1 MTTFTN
7 TFSLTTKRSGAPASS
22 EAVNHVLRDVELLW
36 AKLDPEAPVAPFSV
50 EQWELTVHV
59 PLARK
64 AELEP
69 FGKVKTDEQRKTAF
83 INLKKKATDREGNRT
98 KPVQVVDSLKQAF
111 DSKLIG
117 NGSKGNVV
125 VLQKP
130 YQIKT
135 PQGKIQREGISTT
148 LLAVQVTE
156 LVRYEKRTAVD
167 LFETE
172 GGAPLAADE
181 VDPY

>member
-1 MTTFTN
+1 MIN
-7 TFSLTTKRSGAPASS
+7 SIKSFSLAKKQSTT
-22 EAVNHVLRDVELLW
+22 AVETTNLVLRDVELFW
-36 AKLDPEAPVAPFSV
+36 AKLDPSAPVNPFGQ
-50 EQWELTVHV
+50 EQWEVTIHV

-64 AELEP
+64 AELEA

-83 INLKKKATDREGNRT
+83 VNLKKKATDREGNRT
-98 KPVQVVDSLKQAF
+98 KAVQVVDSLKQEFQA
-111 DSKLIG
+111 SLIG

-125 VLQKP
+125 VMQKP
-130 YQIKT
+130 YTLKT
-135 PQGKIQREGISTT
+135 PQGKVQKEGISTT

-167 LFETE
+167 LFDTE
-172 GGAPLAADE
+172 GGTPLAADE